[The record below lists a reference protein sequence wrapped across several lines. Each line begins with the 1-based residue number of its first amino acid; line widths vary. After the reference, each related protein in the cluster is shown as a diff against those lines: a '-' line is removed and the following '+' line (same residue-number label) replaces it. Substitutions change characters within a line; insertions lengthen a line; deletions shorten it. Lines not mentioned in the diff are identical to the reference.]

1 MWIEDRSYLTIP
13 KVPDLEGL
21 NLSIIEWLEEVIE
34 ENISVSYLDSDDSF
48 EEEDDHWTEIARSLN
63 EQQLKELQERLSKLR
78 RLSYAFRQFERKTEP
93 NYYTKNERHNY
104 VERRVKEG
112 YGRWQAKGE
121 VRQGKLVPPKSDKY
135 ATPLHRQPFEDCEKG
150 FRNPT

>member
-1 MWIEDRSYLTIP
+1 MWLEDRFLTIP

-21 NLSIIEWLEEVIE
+21 NLSIVEWLEEVIDDDS
-34 ENISVSYLDSDDSF
+34 SVSYLDADDSL

-63 EQQLKELQERLSKLR
+63 QQQLKELQERLSKLR
-78 RLSYAFRQFERKTEP
+78 RITYALRQFERKTEP
-93 NYYTKNERHNY
+93 NYYTQNERHNY

-112 YGRWQAKGE
+112 YGRWQAKSE
-121 VRQGKLVPPKSDKY
+121 AKQGKLVPPKSDKY
-135 ATPLHRQPFEDCEKG
+135 ATPLHRQPFDNRPES